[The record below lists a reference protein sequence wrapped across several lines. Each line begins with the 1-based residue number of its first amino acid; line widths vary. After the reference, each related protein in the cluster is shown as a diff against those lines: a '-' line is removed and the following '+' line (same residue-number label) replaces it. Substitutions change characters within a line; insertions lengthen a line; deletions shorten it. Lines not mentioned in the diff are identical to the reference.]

1 VFATDDT
8 IVAIATPVGR
18 AGLGVIRV
26 SGPGARDV
34 AGQLIARKKP
44 LAPRH
49 ATLATVLDL
58 TEASAATTTAEVTV
72 SSASSLDS
80 VVVTFFPGPGSY
92 TGQDTVEISAHGSP
106 VVLERIVASAVRAGA
121 RMAQPGEF
129 TLRAYV
135 NGRLD
140 LVQAEAV
147 GDLIDAVTPTQVR
160 QAFDQL
166 SGTLT
171 GAIRGIGDRLYA
183 LIVRL
188 EASLDFP
195 DEGYHFVET
204 SQLASELAGVHRDIQ
219 SLLAGARRGRVIR
232 EGRQVVLVGGP
243 NVGKS
248 SLFNA
253 IVGAERAIV
262 TPVAGTTRDLV
273 TERCEIEGSPITLV
287 DTAGLREG
295 AELVEQEGI
304 RRARGAASVAAVAL
318 VVLDRSRPL
327 EETVHAIAETAGLS
341 SRILVANKSDLVAA
355 WDGGE
360 LNEPCFAVSAVTGA
374 GLGSLRRA
382 LVGALSGEETTEAP
396 RVSNVRHI
404 GLLEKADVCVCRAKD
419 QAATRAPEELLL
431 ADIHEARA
439 ALDEVVGRRTP
450 DDVLASIFGE
460 FCIGK

>member
-18 AGLGVIRV
+18 AGLGVVRV
-26 SGPGARDV
+26 SGPAARDV

-58 TEASAATTTAEVTV
+58 TEPSAATTEITARPT
-72 SSASSLDS
+72 SSLDS

-135 NGRLD
+135 NGRL
-140 LVQAEAV
+140 
-147 GDLIDAVTPTQVR
+147 
-160 QAFDQL
+160 FDQL

-171 GAIRGIGDRLYA
+171 GAIRDIGDRLYA

-204 SQLASELAGVHRDIQ
+204 SELASELEGVHRDIQ

-295 AELVEQEGI
+295 AELVELEGI

-327 EETVHAIAETAGLS
+327 EETVHAIRETAGLS
-341 SRILVANKSDLVAA
+341 SRIIVANKADLVAA
-355 WDGGE
+355 WEASE
-360 LNEPCFAVSAVTGA
+360 LNEACVAVSAVTGG

-382 LVGALSGEETTEAP
+382 LVGALSGEEDTTEAP

-404 GLLEKADVCVCRAKD
+404 GLLEGADVCVCRAMA
-419 QAATRAPEELLL
+419 QARARAPEELLL

-439 ALDEVVGRRTP
+439 ALDEVVGRRTS
-450 DDVLASIFGE
+450 DDVLASIFAE

>member
-18 AGLGVIRV
+18 AGLGVVRV
-26 SGPGARDV
+26 SGPAAVDV
-34 AGQLIARKKP
+34 TSRLIARRKP
-44 LAPRH
+44 LVARH
-49 ATLATVLDL
+49 ATLTTARDL
-58 TEASAATTTAEVTV
+58 TAPVTGDSDEGRSTAG
-72 SSASSLDS
+72 SLDH
-80 VVVTFFPGPGSY
+80 VVVTFFPGPASY

-135 NGRLD
+135 NGRID

-171 GAIRGIGDRLYA
+171 GAIREIGERLYG

-195 DEGYHFVET
+195 EEGYHFVDGPHLE
-204 SQLASELAGVHRDIQ
+204 AELEGVHASIQ

-253 IVGAERAIV
+253 LIGAERAIV
-262 TPVAGTTRDLV
+262 TPIAGTTRDLV

-304 RRARGAASVAAVAL
+304 RRAKGAASVASVAL
-318 VVLDRSRPL
+318 VVLDGSRPL
-327 EETVHAIAETAGLS
+327 AESVHAMAETAAVA
-341 SRILVANKSDLVAA
+341 SRVIVASKSDLRAE
-355 WDGGE
+355 WDARE
-360 LNEPCFAVSAVTGA
+360 LGEPCVAVSAVTGA
-374 GLGSLRRA
+374 GMEALRRGLLSA
-382 LVGALSGEETTEAP
+382 LTGEEHGPEIP

-404 GLLEKADVCVCRAKD
+404 GLLEQADLAVSRARA
-419 QAATRAPEELLL
+419 QAAERAPEELLL
-431 ADIHEARA
+431 ADIHQARM
-439 ALDEVVGRRTP
+439 ALEEVVGRRTS
-450 DDVLASIFGE
+450 DDVLASIFAE

>member
-18 AGLGVIRV
+18 AGLGVVRV
-26 SGPGARDV
+26 SGPAARDV

-58 TEASAATTTAEVTV
+58 TEPSAATTEITARPT
-72 SSASSLDS
+72 SSLDS

-171 GAIRGIGDRLYA
+171 GAIRDIGDRLYA

-204 SQLASELAGVHRDIQ
+204 SELASELEGVHRDIQ

-295 AELVEQEGI
+295 AELVELEGI

-327 EETVHAIAETAGLS
+327 EETVHAIRETAGLS
-341 SRILVANKSDLVAA
+341 SRIIVANKADLVAA
-355 WDGGE
+355 WEASE
-360 LNEPCFAVSAVTGA
+360 LNEACVAVSAVTGG

-382 LVGALSGEETTEAP
+382 LVGALSGEEDTTEAP

-404 GLLEKADVCVCRAKD
+404 GLLEGADVCVCRAMA
-419 QAATRAPEELLL
+419 QARARAPEELLL

-439 ALDEVVGRRTP
+439 ALDEVVGRRTS
-450 DDVLASIFGE
+450 DDVLASIFAE